1 MELNE
6 QDKELLGAVNDN
18 KIDDVKTLIKAG
30 ANLNIQNEKGDTI
43 LMIAIDKKN
52 SEIAKLLIENGAN
65 LDI

>member
-43 LMIAIDKKN
+43 F
-52 SEIAKLLIENGAN
+52 
-65 LDI
+65 